1 LKDINRGLI
10 QEVKENEEIDRH
22 SHLDIEETKRTSKH
36 GEASLPT
43 NTVKLQVTNPTVT
56 NANGATTCT
65 FVISD
70 VLNIGTPAGA
80 KTFDLGNNK
89 YFVLVSIA

>member
-1 LKDINRGLI
+1 L
-10 QEVKENEEIDRH
+10 
-22 SHLDIEETKRTSKH
+22 
-36 GEASLPT
+36 LPT
-43 NTVKLQVTNPTVT
+43 NTVKLQVTNLTVT

-70 VLNIGTPAGA
+70 VLNVGTPVGD

-89 YFVLVSIA
+89 YFILVSIA